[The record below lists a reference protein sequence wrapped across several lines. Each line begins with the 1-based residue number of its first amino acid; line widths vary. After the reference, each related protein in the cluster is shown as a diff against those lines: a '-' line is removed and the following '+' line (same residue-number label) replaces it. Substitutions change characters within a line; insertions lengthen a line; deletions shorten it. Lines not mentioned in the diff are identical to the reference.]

1 MVLNYIW
8 ASFFLIAFI
17 TGLGRLIFLGDVQ
30 VFPNMVQST
39 FDSASTAFEISIGLT
54 GVMTLW
60 LGLMKVGEKA
70 GMIDALA
77 RLVRPLFLRLFPG
90 VPANHPANGSML
102 MNISANLLGLDN
114 ASTPLGLKAMAHL
127 QELNPEKDKAS
138 DAQIMFLVLNTSGL
152 TIIPLSIM
160 VFRSQLGA
168 LQPSDVFVP
177 ILLTTSVSTLAGM
190 SAVALRQ
197 GISFRD
203 RVLFSWMF
211 LMLCGLGLV
220 IMVFASLPK
229 DQVSV
234 LSSLLGNLLLFSII
248 ALFVLAAIRKRIPVF
263 DTFIE
268 GAKEGFPVA
277 VRIIPYL
284 VAMLV
289 GIGVFRS
296 CGALDFILELI
307 RRSVELTGFNS
318 EFVNAL
324 PTAFMKPFS
333 GSGARGMMVDAMNT
347 YGPDSFVGKLAC
359 TFQGST
365 ETTFYVLAVYFG
377 SVGIRNTRYALSY
390 GLFADFCGIIAAIFF
405 AWLFFS

>member
-1 MVLNYIW
+1 
-8 ASFFLIAFI
+8 
-17 TGLGRLIFLGDVQ
+17 
-30 VFPNMVQST
+30 
-39 FDSASTAFEISIGLT
+39 
-54 GVMTLW
+54 
-60 LGLMKVGEKA
+60 
-70 GMIDALA
+70 
-77 RLVRPLFLRLFPG
+77 
-90 VPANHPANGSML
+90 ML